1 LRAQKKAMTT
11 KYKNILQYL
20 FSALYIFISLTACR
34 KDAISGDP
42 ASNDPGVIPL
52 VTSIGTSLGARVTKE
67 IGNAGGTLESAD
79 GILKITIPAG
89 ALSATTTI
97 GIEPVSNTNIA
108 GIGNAFRL
116 TPHGQQF
123 SKPVTITCSWEAN
136 ADTIGLLQTLGMA
149 YQQQDGI
156 WKFVGARHL
165 DQAQKTISYATSHFS
180 DWSLMNEISLV
191 PYRADV
197 DPGGHQNIYASL
209 FVAKEPDDDLIVPLP
224 GSTNTETEPGYPVG
238 TPVDLPGKYIKKW
251 SLAGP
256 GKITPLSGA
265 SVKYEAPSSVSGFAT
280 AAVSLELNPPDTA
293 KGQYLLVSNINIRSG
308 SWIELSIN
316 GSEPFTFEASPAV
329 HAGNKYILAN
339 PDNTGGGYFLLQWTD
354 GIGIHPFTTG
364 SEGTYFHWLSA
375 GVNYV
380 SMYRPDAHGDLL
392 PSGGSVNVT
401 KVSDGKAEGT
411 FNVTE
416 AGYGDNLT
424 AVTTAQG
431 RFKVKLAN

>member
-1 LRAQKKAMTT
+1 MTA
-11 KYKNILQYL
+11 KYKNALQYL
-20 FSALYIFISLTACR
+20 LSALYIFISAAACK
-34 KDAISGDP
+34 KDTDNGQIIY
-42 ASNDPGVIPL
+42 NNQKVTPL
-52 VTSIGTSLGARVTKE
+52 VTPAGTSLGAAMTKE
-67 IGNAGGTLESAD
+67 IGVDGGMLESVD
-79 GILKITIPAG
+79 KTIKVTIPAG

-97 GIEPVSNTNIA
+97 GIEPVSNTNVA

-123 SKPVTITCSWEAN
+123 SKPVTITFSWEAG
-136 ADTIGLLQTLGMA
+136 ADTIGMLQTLGLA

-156 WKFVGARHL
+156 WRFVGARYL
-165 DQAQKTISYATSHFS
+165 DPAQKTVSYATNHFS

-191 PYRADV
+191 PHRADI
-197 DPGGHQNIYASL
+197 DPGEQENIYANL
-209 FVAKEPDDDLIVPLP
+209 FVAMEPGDDLFVPLP
-224 GSTNTETEPGYPVG
+224 GTTNTETEPGYPVG

-251 SLAGP
+251 NLAGP
-256 GKITPLSGA
+256 GKITPISCA
-265 SVKYEAPSSVSGFAT
+265 SVKYEAPSSISGFAM
-280 AAVSLELNPPDTA
+280 AAISLELNPPDTA

-316 GSEPFTFEASPAV
+316 GSGPFTFEASPAV

-364 SEGTYFHWLSA
+364 NEGTYFHWLSTNT
-375 GVNYV
+375 NYI
-380 SMYRPDAHGDLL
+380 SMYRTDAHSDLL

-401 KVSDGKAEGT
+401 KASGGKAEGT

-424 AVTTAQG
+424 SVTTAQG